1 MGTKKGIFG
10 TFKKTLLPF
19 IFLSVIS
26 FQGRMLLKEIWVL
39 VFSIRIWLIQR
50 IDQKKSKSITLLLIS
65 ESGIQTESTVYIAPT
80 HYWDPP
86 QILLFLTWNSPYL
99 CEEVSI
105 PVPITNPPTVK
116 SSNSGKIGIVQP
128 KLFKARLNCPIVTK
142 GSHFTVLFD

>member
-1 MGTKKGIFG
+1 
-10 TFKKTLLPF
+10 
-19 IFLSVIS
+19 
-26 FQGRMLLKEIWVL
+26 MLLKNFGAL
-39 VFSIRIWLIQR
+39 VFSIRIWYLAYPTDR
-50 IDQKKSKSITLLLIS
+50 SKEIKLHNSFTNIS
-65 ESGIQTESTVYIAPT
+65 ESGIQTKSTMLQLITETPLK
-80 HYWDPP
+80 HFF
-86 QILLFLTWNSPYL
+86 FLTWNSPYL